1 MLVMAVTAP
10 GSIISLVMRGIAH
23 QRRCKQMTRKLAVL
37 LAVMGLMVMAFAG
50 VALAV
55 TKSGDA
61 GPNRLVGT
69 AENDTLRGLGGADEL
84 IGRGDSDRLFGGN
97 GGDLINARERGEAE
111 DDLVDCGAGRDTVL
125 TDNTTEDTIRVICEV
140 VRRG

>member
-1 MLVMAVTAP
+1 MM
-10 GSIISLVMRGIAH
+10 
-23 QRRCKQMTRKLAVL
+23 RKLAIL

-55 TKSGDA
+55 TKAGDA

-69 AENDTLRGLGGADEL
+69 VENDTLRGRGGADKL
-84 IGRGDSDRLFGGN
+84 IGRGDSDRLFGGS
-97 GGDLINARERGEAE
+97 GRDLINARERGEAE
-111 DDLVDCGAGRDTVL
+111 GDLVDCGPGRDTIL
-125 TDNTTEDTIRVICEV
+125 TDNTTEDTILSNCEV

>member
-1 MLVMAVTAP
+1 
-10 GSIISLVMRGIAH
+10 
-23 QRRCKQMTRKLAVL
+23 MTRKVTIL

-55 TKSGDA
+55 TKVGDA

-84 IGRGDSDRLFGGN
+84 VGRGDSDRLFGGS
-97 GGDLINARERGEAE
+97 GRDLINARERGKAE
-111 DDLVDCGAGRDTVL
+111 DDRVDCGAGRDTVL
-125 TDNTTEDTIRVICEV
+125 TDNTTEDTILANCEV

>member
-1 MLVMAVTAP
+1 MGKVA
-10 GSIISLVMRGIAH
+10 I
-23 QRRCKQMTRKLAVL
+23 L
-37 LAVMGLMVMAFAG
+37 LTVMGLMVMAFAG

-55 TKSGDA
+55 TKTGDA

-84 IGRGDSDRLFGGN
+84 IGRGDSDRLFGSSGR
-97 GGDLINARERGEAE
+97 DLTNARERGEAE
-111 DDLVDCGAGRDTVL
+111 NDRVDCGAGRDTVL
-125 TDNTTEDTIRVICEV
+125 TDNTTEDTTLANCEV

>member
-1 MLVMAVTAP
+1 
-10 GSIISLVMRGIAH
+10 
-23 QRRCKQMTRKLAVL
+23 MTRKVAIMP
-37 LAVMGLMVMAFAG
+37 AVMGFMVMAFAG

-55 TKSGDA
+55 TKTGDA

-84 IGRGDSDRLFGGN
+84 IGRGDSDRLFGG
-97 GGDLINARERGEAE
+97 GGRDLINARERGEAE
-111 DDLVDCGAGRDTVL
+111 EDHVDCGPGRDKVL
-125 TDNTTEDTIRVICEV
+125 TDNTTEDTILANCEV

>member
-1 MLVMAVTAP
+1 
-10 GSIISLVMRGIAH
+10 
-23 QRRCKQMTRKLAVL
+23 MTRKVAIL

-55 TKSGDA
+55 TKTGDA

-69 AENDTLRGLGGADEL
+69 AENDTLRGRGGADTI
-84 IGRGDSDRLFGGN
+84 IGKGDSDRLYGGR
-97 GGDLINARERGEAE
+97 GGDHINARERGRAE
-111 DDLVDCGAGRDTVL
+111 DDLVDCGRGRDTVL
-125 TDNTTEDTIRVICEV
+125 TDNTAEDRVLANCEV